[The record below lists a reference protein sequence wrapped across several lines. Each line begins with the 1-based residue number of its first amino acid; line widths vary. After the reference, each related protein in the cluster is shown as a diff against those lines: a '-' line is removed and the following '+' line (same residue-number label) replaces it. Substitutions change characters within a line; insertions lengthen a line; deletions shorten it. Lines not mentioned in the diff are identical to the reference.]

1 MSQWVRSLWTTEKGA
16 NFGGLE
22 LVEIMKDNIFELR
35 DLNAARLWMLPPAA
49 MEVAME
55 LLCEDRLAHPQWPH
69 VFVIPRFDYSYMAEG
84 ADEERG
90 LVVHCPS

>member
-1 MSQWVRSLWTTEKGA
+1 
-16 NFGGLE
+16 
-22 LVEIMKDNIFELR
+22 
-35 DLNAARLWMLPPAA
+35 MLPPAA
-49 MEVAME
+49 LEVAME